1 MSKAYIF
8 VNRYCKGIQ
17 AGIQGAHALLRLARK
32 AEKPIFD
39 KWLNEDETIVILSA
53 SGHDHLEEIEK
64 TIREMNVVEDITFFQ
79 EEGLHHS
86 LTGVAFIGDD
96 TLMKVQAEMKEW
108 RELRKIGEGPKR
120 RDFDSD
126 MFYKYGRTY
135 ELAKYLEGFHS
146 HHG

>member
-1 MSKAYIF
+1 MKGYVF

-32 AEKPIFD
+32 AENPVFN
-39 KWLNEDETIVILSA
+39 KWLNDHETICVLSA